1 MMKTGVAM
9 RLYLLIFSLLFSVTV
24 TAAEIPPKDATDF
37 TLKSLT
43 GDNLRLREQMGDV
56 ILLNFWASWC
66 GPCREEMPE
75 LEKLQQKYQA
85 LGFKVMGV
93 NVETAPEKAQAFLK
107 NLNITFPILLDSEQ
121 TVSKTYQVEAM
132 PTTYLMDRQGKL
144 RFLHKGYEK
153 GTAEE
158 YETQIK
164 KLIRE

>member
-1 MMKTGVAM
+1 M
-9 RLYLLIFSLLFSVTV
+9 RLLTLVIAIFFSLSV
-24 TAAEIPPKDATDF
+24 TAAEIPPKDAADF

-43 GDNLRLREQMGDV
+43 GENLRLREQIGDV

-93 NVETAPEKAQAFLK
+93 NVETSPEKAQVFLK
-107 NLNITFPILLDSEQ
+107 NMKLSFPIVLDSEQ

-132 PTTYLMDRQGKL
+132 PTTYLIDRQGKL

>member
-1 MMKTGVAM
+1 M
-9 RLYLLIFSLLFSVTV
+9 RLFTAIIFMLFTV
-24 TAAEIPPKDATDF
+24 HAIAGEIPAKDATDF
-37 TLKSLT
+37 TLKSLS
-43 GDNLRLREQMGDV
+43 GDNIRLREQMGDV

-93 NVETAPEKAQAFLK
+93 NVETSPDKARDFLK
-107 NLNITFPILLDSEQ
+107 NISVSFPIVLDTEQ
-121 TVSKTYQVEAM
+121 SVSKSYAVQAM
-132 PTTYLMDRQGKL
+132 PTTYLIDRQGKL

-153 GTAEE
+153 GTAEI
-158 YETQIK
+158 YETHIK